1 MKKTLFLLPA
11 ALFLV
16 SGCMLFE
23 SPVGPDGRPIQPVSS
38 PPPKK
43 TPHKK
48 PATGKTA
55 MPEAVESSMKHDP
68 SLKPDKDV
76 KPDPHATPP
85 KAVKGYPMK
94 TDSIRGTSEAYRDL
108 NSGKSTPDYLQT
120 KPRERDP
127 FYNEVNRTGSNPMN
141 TQDRTTNRRVYP

>member
-11 ALFLV
+11 VLFLV
-16 SGCMLFE
+16 SGCILFD
-23 SPVGPDGRPIQPVSS
+23 SPVGPDGRQIAPISS
-38 PPPKK
+38 PPPRQSA
-43 TPHKK
+43 HKK

-68 SLKPDKDV
+68 SLEPDKDV
-76 KPDPHATPP
+76 KPDPYASPARPVTS
-85 KAVKGYPMK
+85 YPMN
-94 TDSIRGTSEAYRDL
+94 TDSIRSTSEAYRDL
-108 NSGKSTPDYLQT
+108 NSRRSTPDYLQT